1 MATTDKNVQE
11 GFGGD
16 SQWEALKKY
25 GLSDT
30 DSIGKLDAKT
40 SARDA
45 ELQGYVDSSL
55 GAAQASIDKMT
66 EANASALKGE
76 IPADVTAAVRRAA
89 SENSIMRGIGGQAS
103 RALSA
108 RDLGVTSS
116 DIQRKALETESV
128 IGAANRNLATVR
140 EGMRQSE
147 LTRSAQLD
155 ELRLKSKS
163 SNLAAIDLERQRIS
177 TNIQANVQILGYIER
192 LVEAQ
197 QQLAVQASSNDIDPS
212 GLMAT
217 FDGWLSQF
225 SGKLNG

>member
-1 MATTDKNVQE
+1 MATIGKNVQE

-45 ELQGYVDSSL
+45 ELQGYVDASL
-55 GAAQASIDKMT
+55 GAAQVSIDKMT

-76 IPADVTAAVRRAA
+76 IPADLSASVRRVA
-89 SENSIMRGIGGQAS
+89 SENSIMRGIGGQSS

-128 IGAANRNLATVR
+128 IGAANQNLATVR

-163 SNLAAIDLERQRIS
+163 SNLAAIDLERQRIA

-192 LVEAQ
+192 MVEAQ
-197 QQLAVQASSNDIDPS
+197 QQLAVQASSNNIDPS
-212 GLMAT
+212 GLMAS
-217 FDGWLSQF
+217 FDGWLGQF